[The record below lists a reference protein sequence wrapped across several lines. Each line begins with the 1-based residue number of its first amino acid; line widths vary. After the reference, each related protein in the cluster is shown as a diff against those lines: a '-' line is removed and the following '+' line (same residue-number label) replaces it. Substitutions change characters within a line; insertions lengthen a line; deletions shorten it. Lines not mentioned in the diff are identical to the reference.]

1 MSTWDI
7 IDGRCIVVT
16 KSIYIHTNIQVSIF
30 LQYFNF
36 FDKFYQLFEQAYR
49 MVGTDDVK
57 LFCNGYYAE
66 VIIMNPFTL
75 EIIFSLSSRV
85 NPDWISAL
93 YVLKPH
99 TCKGN

>member
-1 MSTWDI
+1 
-7 IDGRCIVVT
+7 
-16 KSIYIHTNIQVSIF
+16 
-30 LQYFNF
+30 
-36 FDKFYQLFEQAYR
+36 
-49 MVGTDDVK
+49 MVGTEDVR

-99 TCKGN
+99 TCKGNCKSICSLSKDCLYIIIIIFR

>member
-1 MSTWDI
+1 
-7 IDGRCIVVT
+7 
-16 KSIYIHTNIQVSIF
+16 
-30 LQYFNF
+30 
-36 FDKFYQLFEQAYR
+36 
-49 MVGTDDVK
+49 MVGTEDVR

-99 TCKGN
+99 TCKGNYKSILLMQYPKQFFYT

>member
-1 MSTWDI
+1 
-7 IDGRCIVVT
+7 
-16 KSIYIHTNIQVSIF
+16 
-30 LQYFNF
+30 
-36 FDKFYQLFEQAYR
+36 
-49 MVGTDDVK
+49 MVNTEDVR

-66 VIIMNPFTL
+66 VIIINPFTL

-99 TCKGN
+99 TCKGNDYIIVKHTVLFINF

>member
-1 MSTWDI
+1 
-7 IDGRCIVVT
+7 
-16 KSIYIHTNIQVSIF
+16 
-30 LQYFNF
+30 
-36 FDKFYQLFEQAYR
+36 
-49 MVGTDDVK
+49 MVGTEDVR

-99 TCKGN
+99 TCKGNCKSICSFSKNF

>member
-1 MSTWDI
+1 
-7 IDGRCIVVT
+7 
-16 KSIYIHTNIQVSIF
+16 
-30 LQYFNF
+30 
-36 FDKFYQLFEQAYR
+36 
-49 MVGTDDVK
+49 MVGTEDIR

-85 NPDWISAL
+85 SPDWISAL

-99 TCKGN
+99 TCKGNWLTLITVFIQTDHAI

>member
-1 MSTWDI
+1 
-7 IDGRCIVVT
+7 
-16 KSIYIHTNIQVSIF
+16 
-30 LQYFNF
+30 
-36 FDKFYQLFEQAYR
+36 
-49 MVGTDDVK
+49 MVGTEDVR

-99 TCKGN
+99 TCKGNCNCKCICNFSKCFKYLIIIIFR

>member
-1 MSTWDI
+1 
-7 IDGRCIVVT
+7 
-16 KSIYIHTNIQVSIF
+16 
-30 LQYFNF
+30 
-36 FDKFYQLFEQAYR
+36 
-49 MVGTDDVK
+49 MVGTEDVR

-99 TCKGN
+99 TCKGMDVLNYKSNIMILLFTNFPVFTIFTFLLR

>member
-1 MSTWDI
+1 
-7 IDGRCIVVT
+7 
-16 KSIYIHTNIQVSIF
+16 
-30 LQYFNF
+30 
-36 FDKFYQLFEQAYR
+36 
-49 MVGTDDVK
+49 MVGTEDVR

-99 TCKGN
+99 TCKGNCKYIFNFSKCFKYLITIIFR

>member
-1 MSTWDI
+1 
-7 IDGRCIVVT
+7 
-16 KSIYIHTNIQVSIF
+16 
-30 LQYFNF
+30 
-36 FDKFYQLFEQAYR
+36 

-75 EIIFSLSSRV
+75 EIVFSLSSRV

-99 TCKGN
+99 TCKGNSIILITYISHVIIFYWDKETIDRNQIHSH

>member
-1 MSTWDI
+1 
-7 IDGRCIVVT
+7 
-16 KSIYIHTNIQVSIF
+16 
-30 LQYFNF
+30 
-36 FDKFYQLFEQAYR
+36 
-49 MVGTDDVK
+49 MVGTEDVR

-75 EIIFSLSSRV
+75 EVIFSLSSRV

-99 TCKGN
+99 TCKGNLIFLSNYTNYILNLNCITLLNYYIFIRFR